1 MRWFTPTTQQLVL
14 LHQYRDRLLE
24 DIDRLKER
32 QNAYRRCYRRNKVL
46 EVRELQEVKEI
57 EKRMD
62 DFNHLVAAVLG
73 VPVYSTLDACL
84 PLSNRVRMWY
94 TKIFSMY
101 VDAIRP
107 KLD

>member
-46 EVRELQEVKEI
+46 EVRELQEI

-73 VPVYSTLDACL
+73 IKAYSTLGVGL
-84 PLSNRVRMWY
+84 PLSSRVRMWY
-94 TKIFSMY
+94 TEMFSVY